1 MAADKPFQKDKESN
15 LSSSTNRLDGETM
28 TVLAYVLFKVSSG
41 TEREVCQKL
50 VEFTEV
56 LQADIIF
63 GEYDVIAKMETED
76 LDALEG
82 FLSERVRTVP
92 NVLVTSTMII
102 SREYK
107 GKSHRPKNK

>member
-1 MAADKPFQKDKESN
+1 MAI
-15 LSSSTNRLDGETM
+15 
-28 TVLAYVLFKVSSG
+28 LAYVLFKVSSG

-50 VEFTEV
+50 VEFDEV
-56 LQADIIF
+56 IQADIIF
-63 GEYDVIAKMETED
+63 GEYDVVAKMETED

-82 FLSERVRTVP
+82 FLSEKVRTVP

-107 GKSHRPKNK
+107 GKKYRPKSN